1 MTTESDPSERRDY
14 FRLEDKIHL
23 VRSVLEPHMI
33 SDDPYHER
41 YNIPRETLLLSQL
54 RALDADYHSLVR
66 QLADGHQ
73 ALYAVL
79 TALDRKIDLL
89 AKYITNKGMDDSTLV
104 REWVEL
110 SERGVSFRS
119 SQPVPDGTF
128 LHMTLVLF
136 PSSTV
141 VATIGEVKSCAQIE
155 QGPAI
160 YRVGCEFSVLL
171 EADRKQLSKHLLRR
185 QAGKRKDSGH

>member
-1 MTTESDPSERRDY
+1 MTTDSDHSERRDY
-14 FRLEDKIHL
+14 YRLEDKIHL

-41 YNIPRETLLLSQL
+41 YSIPRETLLLSQL

-73 ALYAVL
+73 ALFAVL
-79 TALDRKIDLL
+79 TAFDRKIDLL
-89 AKYITNKGMDDSTLV
+89 AKYITNKGADDSSLV

-110 SERGVSFRS
+110 SERGLSFRS
-119 SQPVPDGTF
+119 SQPIAAGTF
-128 LHMTLVLF
+128 LHLTLVLF

-141 VATIGEVKSCAQIE
+141 VATIAEAKSCAQIE

-160 YRVGCEFSVLL
+160 YRIGCEFSVLL
-171 EADRKQLSKHLLRR
+171 EADRKQLSRHLLRR
-185 QAGKRKDSGH
+185 QAGKRKDSGY